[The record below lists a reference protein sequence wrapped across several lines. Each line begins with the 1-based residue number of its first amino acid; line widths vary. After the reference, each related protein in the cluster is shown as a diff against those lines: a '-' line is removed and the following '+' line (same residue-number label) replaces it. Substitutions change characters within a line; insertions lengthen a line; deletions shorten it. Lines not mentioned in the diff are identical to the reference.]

1 LNYIE
6 KYILGY
12 CRVMLINI
20 FLISAVSSTLFV
32 MFGLLIKGVIDNKES
47 LADSKMLVIFAF
59 CFLAIR
65 FFMPLGYSLCEFLT
79 QRLNIKLSYSLRAK
93 IIDRI
98 LTSQN
103 DSFSEKKTGEINKV
117 SESMITSATT
127 LTRTICTD
135 VIPLLIQL
143 ATIVVTIA
151 VSVNYII
158 SVEFLVMMLAYLYF
172 VIRMTQRRLPMMR
185 AVAITAKKVSG
196 GMFDLMQLLPVDK
209 SFHTIDKSR
218 SRFMGFVNDNISK
231 QVAVSNEFFFFGIS
245 SALLSVLFCGIIL
258 FSVYVLIQNGNITSG
273 SLIMVATF
281 LFQIFLP
288 MNQAGFIFRQ
298 IKMARADI
306 DLYCTETED
315 IIPSNSRPSPLPL
328 AQDKTYVRI
337 RNGLFDTT
345 IALKKGDITFLIG
358 PNGSGKST
366 FGRVLSGNR
375 NSSDTLFEINGRVCD
390 RTELPYPNVLYVPQD
405 IELLP
410 GTVEDNISHFSDRTH
425 LSAIT
430 EWLKRFGFDKPL
442 DHVIRGFGSNLSGG
456 EKQKLGVM
464 LSYGRPYSLIVF
476 DEPTKGFD
484 ESGVNAFCEY
494 LSNENRDKYVLVITH
509 DKRLLGSCS
518 DTSIVRMNNNKDLAC
533 E

>member
-1 LNYIE
+1 MNYIE
-6 KYILGY
+6 LYIY
-12 CRVMLINI
+12 NYSRVMLLNI
-20 FLISAVSSTLFV
+20 LLISSFCSALFV
-32 MFGLLIKGVIDNKES
+32 MFGLLIKFVVDNSES
-47 LADSKMLVIFAF
+47 LAEPKILFVFSLF
-59 CFLAIR
+59 FLAIR

-79 QRLNIKLSYSLRAK
+79 QRLNIRLSYALREK
-93 IIDRI
+93 VIDRI

-103 DSFSEKKTGEINKV
+103 DCFSEKKTGEINKV

-135 VIPLLIQL
+135 IIPLLIQL
-143 ATIVVTIA
+143 TTIVVTIA

-158 SVEFLVMMLAYLYF
+158 SIEFLVMILAYLYL

-209 SFHTIDKSR
+209 SFHTTDKSKR
-218 SRFMGFVNDNISK
+218 RFMGLVNENVLK
-231 QVAVSNEFFFFGIS
+231 QVAVRNEFFLFGIS
-245 SALLSVLFCGIIL
+245 AALLSVIFCGFIL
-258 FSVYVLIQNGNITSG
+258 FSVYMLIQDGYITNG
-273 SLIMVATF
+273 SLVMVVTF

-306 DLYCTETED
+306 ELYCSETED
-315 IIPSNSRPSPLPL
+315 IIPSSTRPSPLPVE
-328 AQDKTYVRI
+328 QEKTYIRI
-337 RNGLFDTT
+337 RNSLFDTT
-345 IALKKGDITFLIG
+345 IPLHKGETTFLVG

-366 FGRVLSGNR
+366 LGKVLSGNR
-375 NSSDTLFEINGRVCD
+375 NSSDTLFEINGKVCD

-410 GTVEDNISHFSDRTH
+410 GTVEDNIAHFADRTH

-456 EKQKLGVM
+456 QKQKLGVM
-464 LSYGRPYSLIVF
+464 LSYGKPYSLIVF

-484 ESGVNAFCEY
+484 ESGINIFREY
-494 LSNENRDKYVLVITH
+494 LSHETRDKYVLVITH
-509 DKRLLGSCS
+509 DERLLGSCS
-518 DTSIVRMNNNKDLAC
+518 HTSIVRMNNNKELAC

>member
-1 LNYIE
+1 MNYIE
-6 KYILGY
+6 KYILGN
-12 CRVMLINI
+12 CRVMLLSI
-20 FLISAVSSTLFV
+20 FLISASSSALFV
-32 MFGLLIKGVIDNKES
+32 MFGLLIKSVVDSKGS
-47 LADSKMLVIFAF
+47 LADSTMLVIFSS

-79 QRLNIKLSYSLRAK
+79 QRLNIRLSYTLRAK

-98 LTSQN
+98 LTSQS
-103 DSFSEKKTGEINKV
+103 DSFSKKKPGEINKV

-135 VIPLLIQL
+135 IIPLLIQL
-143 ATIVVTIA
+143 VTIVVTIA

-158 SVEFLVMMLAYLYF
+158 SIEFLVMMLAYLYF
-172 VIRMTQRRLPMMR
+172 IITMTQRRLPMMR

-209 SFHTIDKSR
+209 SFHTTDKSR
-218 SRFMGFVNDNISK
+218 TRFMSFVNDNISK
-231 QVAVSNEFFFFGIS
+231 QVAVRNEFFFFGIS
-245 SALLSVLFCGIIL
+245 SALLSVVFCGIIL

-273 SLIMVATF
+273 SLVMVATF

-306 DLYCTETED
+306 DLYCSETKD
-315 IIPSNSRPSPLPL
+315 IIPSTTRPSPLPL
-328 AQDKTYVRI
+328 AQEKTDVRI

-345 IALKKGDITFLIG
+345 IALNKGEVTFLVG

-366 FGRVLSGNR
+366 LGRVLSGNR
-375 NSSDTLFEINGRVCD
+375 NSSDTLFEINGKVCD
-390 RTELPYPNVLYVPQD
+390 STELPYPNVLYVPQD

-410 GTVEDNISHFSDRTH
+410 GTVEDNISHFSDKTY

-456 EKQKLGVM
+456 QKQKLGVM
-464 LSYGRPYSLIVF
+464 LSYGKPYSLIVF

-484 ESGVNAFCEY
+484 ESGVNAFREY
-494 LSNENRDKYVLVITH
+494 LSHETRDKYVLVITH
-509 DKRLLGSCS
+509 DERLLGSCS
-518 DTSIVRMNNNKDLAC
+518 DTSIVRMNNSKELAC

>member
-1 LNYIE
+1 
-6 KYILGY
+6 
-12 CRVMLINI
+12 MLIYI
-20 FLISAVSSTLFV
+20 FLISGASGALFV
-32 MFGLLIKGVIDNKES
+32 MFGLLIKDVVDNKES
-47 LADSKMLVIFAF
+47 LVDSTILVIFSF
-59 CFLAIR
+59 CFLSVR

-79 QRLNIKLSYSLRAK
+79 QKLNISLSYSLRAK

-103 DSFSEKKTGEINKV
+103 DSFSEKKPGEINKV
-117 SESMITSATT
+117 SESMITSATM
-127 LTRTICTD
+127 LTRTICTE

-158 SVEFLVMMLAYLYF
+158 SIEFLVMMLAYLYF

-185 AVAITAKKVSG
+185 AVALTAKKVSG

-209 SFHTIDKSR
+209 SFHTTDKSR
-218 SRFMGFVNDNISK
+218 SRFMSFVNENISK
-231 QVAVSNEFFFFGIS
+231 QVAVRNEFFFFGIS
-245 SALLSVLFCGIIL
+245 SALLSVIFCGIIL
-258 FSVYVLIQNGNITSG
+258 SSVYVLIQNGNITSG
-273 SLIMVATF
+273 SLVMVATF

-315 IIPSNSRPSPLPL
+315 IIPSHSRPSSLPL
-328 AQDKTYVRI
+328 AQEKTYVRI

-345 IALKKGDITFLIG
+345 VSLNKGEITFLVG

-375 NSSDTLFEINGRVCD
+375 NSNDTLFEINGKVCG

-410 GTVEDNISHFSDRTH
+410 GTVEDNISHFADRTH

-430 EWLKRFGFDKPL
+430 EWLKRLGFDKPL

-456 EKQKLGVM
+456 QKQKLGVM
-464 LSYGRPYSLIVF
+464 LSYGKPYSLIVF

-484 ESGVNAFCEY
+484 ETGVNAFREY
-494 LSNENRDKYVLVITH
+494 LSHETQDKYVLVITH
-509 DKRLLGSCS
+509 DERLLGSYS
-518 DTSIVRMNNNKDLAC
+518 DTSMVRMNNSKELAC